1 MREFE
6 YSVPRDVMGAV
17 DAVAREAGALFIA
30 GGTGLVDLMKLEV
43 QNPTTLVDVNR
54 LPLSEISETD
64 GGALRIGAMVRNSAV
79 AYHPLV
85 RERYPLLSQAVLAG
99 ASAQLRNMATVG
111 GNLMQRTR
119 CTYFRDVHEAC
130 NKRKPGAGC
139 AAADGVHRMHAILGT
154 SEHCIATHAS
164 DMCVALLCLDTV
176 VEVQGR
182 AATRRIPLEQFH
194 VLPGDTPHIETV
206 LRHDELITA
215 IEIPRPSGK
224 RASAYRKIRDRASY
238 EFALVSVAASLAT
251 DGKTITN
258 ARVAFGGVATKPWRA
273 HGVEKVLTGAT
284 ASMET
289 WRAAADAS
297 VAGAA
302 PRRHNRFKVELL
314 KRTLIRTLAELTGV
328 ER

>member
-1 MREFE
+1 
-6 YSVPRDVMGAV
+6 
-17 DAVAREAGALFIA
+17 
-30 GGTGLVDLMKLEV
+30 
-43 QNPTTLVDVNR
+43 VDVNR
-54 LPLSEISETD
+54 LPLSEIRETD
-64 GGALRIGAMVRNSAV
+64 GGTLRIGAMVRNSAV

-119 CTYFRDVHEAC
+119 CTYFRDVHETC
-130 NKRKPGAGC
+130 NKRTPGAGC
-139 AAADGVHRMHAILGT
+139 AALDGFHRMHAILGT

-164 DMCVALLCLDTV
+164 DMCVALLCFDTV

-182 AATRRIPLEQFH
+182 EATRRIPLEQFH
-194 VLPGDTPHIETV
+194 VVPGDTPHIETV

-215 IEIPRPSGK
+215 IEIRRPSGN

-251 DGKTITN
+251 EGKTITE
-258 ARVAFGGVATKPWRA
+258 ARIAFGGVATKPWRA
-273 HGVEKVLTGAT
+273 YSVEKALKGAA
-284 ASMET
+284 ASTET
-289 WRAAADAS
+289 WRAAADAA

-314 KRTLIRTLAELTGV
+314 RRTLIRTLAELTGV

>member
-1 MREFE
+1 MREFD
-6 YSVPRDVMGAV
+6 YTVPRDVAGAIDTV
-17 DAVAREAGALFIA
+17 GQEADALFIA

-54 LPLSEISETD
+54 LPLSEIRETE
-64 GGALRIGAMVRNSAV
+64 GGALRIGAMTRNTAV

-119 CTYFRDVHEAC
+119 CTYFRDIRESC
-130 NKRKPGAGC
+130 NKRTPGSGC
-139 AAADGVHRMHAILGT
+139 AAADGHHRMHAILGT
-154 SEHCIATHAS
+154 SEHCIATHPS
-164 DMCVALLCLDTV
+164 DMCVALLCFDAV

-182 AATRRIPLEQFH
+182 EATRRIPLEDFH
-194 VLPGDTPHIETV
+194 LLPGDTPHLETV
-206 LRHDELITA
+206 LRRDELITA
-215 IEIPRPSGK
+215 IEIPRPSEN
-224 RASAYRKIRDRASY
+224 RVSAYRKIRDRASY
-238 EFALVSVAASLAT
+238 EFALVSVAVSLAT
-251 DGKTITN
+251 DGKTIRD
-258 ARVAFGGVATKPWRA
+258 ARIAFGGVATRPWRA
-273 HGVEKVLTGAT
+273 HGVEKVLNGAEL
-284 ASMET
+284 SIET
-289 WRAAADAS
+289 WRAAAEAS
-297 VAGAA
+297 ISGAA